1 MRSAIRALRTLARAD
16 DGGALQE
23 LAISVGVFASLLI
36 GITELGRYS
45 YYSILVANAA
55 SAGVQYGAQT
65 LETADDTSGMQ
76 TAAENDA
83 GTGVLSTTPSAS
95 SYCECYP
102 SPGTT
107 ITCSASPGC
116 TGSNHEVYYVKVSV
130 TGTYNSLF
138 HYPGLP
144 TTVTVS
150 RTAVMR
156 VTQTL

>member
-1 MRSAIRALRTLARAD
+1 MRVAISAMRALARAD
-16 DGGALQE
+16 DGGALAE
-23 LAISVGVFASLLI
+23 LALSVGVFASLLI
-36 GITELGRYS
+36 GIIELGRYA

-65 LETADDTSGMQ
+65 LETANDTSGMA

-83 GTGVLSTTPSAS
+83 GAGVLSATPTAS

-102 SPGTT
+102 SPGTV
-107 ITCSASPGC
+107 ITCSANPGC
-116 TGSNHEVYYVKVSV
+116 TGTNHEVYYVKVTV
-130 TGTYNSLF
+130 TGTYDALF
-138 HYPGLP
+138 HYPAVP
-144 TTVTVS
+144 TSITVS

>member
-1 MRSAIRALRTLARAD
+1 MRAVALTLRALARAD
-16 DGGALQE
+16 SGGALAE
-23 LAISVGVFASLLI
+23 LALSAGIFASLLI
-36 GITELGRYS
+36 AITELGRYA

-65 LETADDTSGMQ
+65 LETADDTSGMA

-83 GTGVLSTTPSAS
+83 GAGVLSATPTAS
-95 SYCECYP
+95 NYCECYP
-102 SPGTT
+102 SPGTS
-107 ITCSASPGC
+107 ITCSANPGC

-138 HYPGLP
+138 HYPGVP
-144 TTVTVS
+144 TSITVS